1 MNNEV
6 IEAYKAKMVVGVIC
20 KNMNVEFI
28 ELNDEGILLKVILN
42 EVAKE
47 KNSIGLFKYENIKYC
62 FILPLN
68 ESELLVN
75 IPSKYIKT
83 KP

>member
-1 MNNEV
+1 MNSGIIN
-6 IEAYKAKMVVGVIC
+6 AYKAKMVVGKLY
-20 KNMNVEFI
+20 KNMRVDFI
-28 ELNDEGILLKVILN
+28 EFNDNGILVKITLN

-47 KNSIGLFKYENIKYC
+47 KNLIGLFKYENIKYC
-62 FILPLN
+62 FVLPLN
-68 ESELLVN
+68 TLEILVN